1 MRFIA
6 APGIESP
13 NMRRD
18 NETLKRTNG
27 ERMGTSSAQGPT
39 RRSFLRYAG
48 AGMALIPL
56 VNLAGCSP
64 ADDPGPERRPATQP
78 DPQRLTPEEQVPPS
92 APPES
97 PAPTPPE
104 STRQLVYLD
113 ENDPD
118 AQALAYTHDAA
129 NVDREAQPRYAPGQ
143 VCANCSLYQT
153 RLGGEVQV
161 ETGAEPVS
169 EVPGWGGCT
178 IFPGRLVN
186 AAGWCSA
193 WVPRA

>member
-1 MRFIA
+1 
-6 APGIESP
+6 
-13 NMRRD
+13 
-18 NETLKRTNG
+18 
-27 ERMGTSSAQGPT
+27 MGSSSQLDAT
-39 RRSFLRYAG
+39 RRSFLRFAG
-48 AGMALIPL
+48 AGVVLIPL

-64 ADDPGPERRPATQP
+64 ADDPGPERAPAT
-78 DPQRLTPEEQVPPS
+78 DPNAQRLSPQEQVPPTTPAS
-92 APPES
+92 PPQT
-97 PAPTPPE
+97 PAG
-104 STRQLVYLD
+104 STREFVYLD

-129 NVDREAQPRYAPGQ
+129 NVDADAHPRFAPGQ

-153 RLGGEVQV
+153 RLGGEVQA
-161 ETGAEPVS
+161 ETGADPVA